1 MLAYN
6 LNTLESFAAW
16 NLFQRDLTHLST
28 KGKHSILKDAGH
40 LFHVDQPQA
49 VIKIIKGV
57 LKEAKNNF
65 DSILCL
71 IDILEDILIILL
83 YK

>member
-1 MLAYN
+1 M
-6 LNTLESFAAW
+6 ESFAAW

-40 LFHVDQPQA
+40 LLDVDQLQA

-57 LKEAKNNF
+57 LKEAKKKFRFNTMFN
-65 DSILCL
+65 
-71 IDILEDILIILL
+71 
-83 YK
+83 